1 MSSINQTQTIET
13 LNLASTQGLSEV
25 STQDLEST
33 LSISVLSEYDD
44 QIAQI
49 SENLQAG
56 LEKQEELKNELTT
69 LSEISSR
76 DSTEID
82 GSDYIEIST
91 DEVSSLESKGLTTIS
106 SDEKSYVLKEDLET
120 LISEK
125 QQEMNQLNLL
135 DEEKT
140 LSIQTLTGKR
150 KLLLTLLSNLIATHF
165 QNMLHIAGNLKI

>member
-135 DEEKT
+135 DEETT